1 MASRLNLKGLHRAER
16 HAAPLSGVELFTF
29 ESTRDFP
36 RHSHDQYG
44 FGLVLA
50 GGHKSWSGRGEVEA
64 VAGDVI
70 TVNPGEM
77 HDGAPLGDGA
87 RRWRMVYLD
96 VGRLQAELADEVSG
110 DVEFA
115 APRFSDPV
123 VRRRALRLFAA
134 ADALSFE
141 VALIAAVEPMLARR
155 RPPSGAVPK
164 LRGLRQRID
173 DDPAQR
179 LSLAEMATAAG
190 LSRFQLLRAFVKATG
205 LTPQA
210 YARQARARLA
220 RRLIRA
226 GVALAEAASAAGFAD
241 QAHMTRALVEQY
253 AVTPGRLR

>member
-1 MASRLNLKGLHRAER
+1 MARRLTAKGLHRAER
-16 HAAPLSGVELFTF
+16 HQAPLAGVELYTF

-36 RHSHDQYG
+36 RHCHDQYG

-50 GGHKSWSGRGEVEA
+50 GGHRSWSGRGEVEA

-96 VGRLQAELADEVSG
+96 VDRWRAALGDQISG

-115 APRFSDPV
+115 APRFSDAV

-134 ADALSFE
+134 EDAFAFE
-141 VALIAAVEPMLARR
+141 AGLIAAAQPMLARR
-155 RPPSGAVPK
+155 RPQAGATPTLQGV
-164 LRGLRQRID
+164 RERID

-179 LSLAEMATAAG
+179 LSLAEMAEAAG
-190 LSRFQLLRAFVKATG
+190 LSRFQLLRAFVKTTG

-226 GVALAEAASAAGFAD
+226 GMELAQAASAAGFAD
-241 QAHMTRALVEQY
+241 QAHMTRALVDQY
-253 AVTPGRLR
+253 AATPGRLR